1 MVRPLLVLSREVEGV
16 VLVEE
21 EVVEAFLGLIS
32 GARVKGSV
40 NGLLV
45 TFVFKRNILV

>member
-16 VLVEE
+16 VLVE